1 MSPQHPHFNIAL
13 VDKIWNL
20 KRLCESELKVHIPLN
35 MILKDDEYR
44 AELLEKALGVG
55 NQTLTEL
62 VWDIRRMEDLVI
74 SAQTKN
80 EGLQIK
86 RKSRYRIR
94 LNYFSAFSL
103 ALFVFLMG
111 YLVRSFLPLETGSVF
126 VLEAITNAQI
136 KPALVQ
142 QKKSQPSGVIL
153 DAEKPLFRLHGS
165 NTLGEKLTPRLVE
178 AYLMAKGA
186 AEIKTKQVNPGEK
199 IISGLIG
206 DTVQYIEI
214 HAHGSGTAFTDLA
227 NHKTDIGMSSRR
239 IKSQERETLLP
250 QYGDLQLPE
259 NELVVGLDG
268 LAIITHSG
276 NPTAS
281 ISVAQ
286 IVKIFSGEITNWSE
300 LGWKDLPIT
309 LYARDEKSGTWD
321 SFKSMVL
328 EPAKVQLLSTAK
340 RYESSSSLSDDVA
353 KDAGAI
359 GFIGLPYVRRAKL
372 IPVSSTKNSLAVLPN
387 HFTVGTED
395 YLLSRRLYF
404 YSSQLTLNTD
414 ADEFLKFVA
423 TERAQSIVEDVGFVS
438 QNIKVGEP
446 FDPQFYPEEMR
457 QLIAQSQRLSLNFR
471 FKDGSDQLDNKAMQ
485 DLDRLTHYAE
495 QNSPMRVQLF
505 GFSDSEGDEKENSE
519 LSERRAR
526 VVEDQLISRG
536 IFPLVAKGVGEVAPL
551 ASSKTEEG
559 RRMNRRVEVW
569 LL

>member
-1 MSPQHPHFNIAL
+1 MSPKHSHFNVAL

-20 KRLCESELKVHIPLN
+20 KRICESELKVHIPLN
-35 MILKDDEYR
+35 MVLKDDEYR
-44 AELLEKALGVG
+44 AELLEKALQV
-55 NQTLTEL
+55 NHAPLTQL
-62 VWDIRRMEDLVI
+62 VWEIRQMEDILI
-74 SAQTKN
+74 AANTPDDS
-80 EGLQIK
+80 LHIK

-94 LNYFSAFSL
+94 LNYLSAFSL
-103 ALFVFLMG
+103 SILIFLMG
-111 YLVRSFLPLETGSVF
+111 YLLRSFLPLEAGSVF
-126 VLEAITNAQI
+126 VLEAVASADI
-136 KPALVQ
+136 KPALI
-142 QKKSQPSGVIL
+142 QKKTSASNTIIES
-153 DAEKPLFRLHGS
+153 DKPLFRLHGS

-186 AEIKTKQVNPGEK
+186 SQIKIKEGANAGEK

-206 DTVQYIEI
+206 DKIEFVEI
-214 HAHGSGTAFTDLA
+214 HAHGSGTAFTDLSA
-227 NHKTDIGMSSRR
+227 RKTDIGMSSRR
-239 IKSQERETLLP
+239 IKEQERELLLP

-276 NPTAS
+276 NPIPS
-281 ISVAQ
+281 LSLSQV
-286 IVKIFSGEITNWSE
+286 VKIFSGEITNWSE
-300 LGWKDLPIT
+300 LGWKNLPIN
-309 LYARDEKSGTWD
+309 LYARDDKSGTWD
-321 SFKSMVL
+321 SFKSLVL
-328 EPAKVQLLSTAK
+328 EPAKAQLMTTAK

-353 KDAGAI
+353 KDPGAI
-359 GFIGLPYVRRAKL
+359 GFIGLPYVRRSKL
-372 IPVSSTKNSLAVLPN
+372 IPVSATKNSLAILPN

-404 YSSQLTLNTD
+404 YSSQLTLNTEAND
-414 ADEFLKFVA
+414 FLKFVA

-438 QNIKVGEP
+438 HNIKLGEP
-446 FDPQFYPEEMR
+446 FDPQFYPEAMQ

-485 DLDRLTHYAE
+485 DLDRLTRYVE

-505 GFSDSEGDEKENSE
+505 GFSDSEGDEKANIE
-519 LSERRAR
+519 LSERRAA
-526 VVEDQLISRG
+526 VVEDLLVSRG
-536 IFPLVAKGVGEVAPL
+536 IFPLVAKGMGSVAPL